1 MGRASI
7 KNSYLEGF
15 IIDDKPK
22 REKEVKEEKVNDLQR
37 KRESIQNEI
46 DRRLAE
52 LRAKKNS
59 MIGIKVDQSKLTIQ
73 G

>member
-22 REKEVKEEKVNDLQR
+22 REKEVKEEKVNDL
-37 KRESIQNEI
+37 
-46 DRRLAE
+46 
-52 LRAKKNS
+52 
-59 MIGIKVDQSKLTIQ
+59 
-73 G
+73 